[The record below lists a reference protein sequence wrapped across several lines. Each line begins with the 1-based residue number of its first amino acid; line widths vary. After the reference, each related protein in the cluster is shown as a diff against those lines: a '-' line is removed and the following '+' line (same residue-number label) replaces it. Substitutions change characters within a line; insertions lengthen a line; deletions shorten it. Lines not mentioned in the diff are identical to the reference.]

1 MRFATRTFLWSL
13 VPFAL
18 LLVGSF
24 WAVQNRV
31 LLKVR
36 EELHSSVKQTQ
47 ASLAS
52 MRSRTEQRDH
62 RVLRV
67 VTQNPALKAGVQLML
82 GDPSDPQ
89 ARQTVEDQL
98 LEMGGELGFDFLLVS
113 DSSGV
118 PM

>member
-24 WAVQNRV
+24 WAVRNRV

-36 EELHSSVKQTQ
+36 EELQSSVKQTQ
-47 ASLAS
+47 ASIAGVRL
-52 MRSRTEQRDH
+52 RTEQRDR

-67 VTQNPALKAGVQLML
+67 VSQNAALKAGVQLML
-82 GDPSDPQ
+82 GDRSDPQ
-89 ARQTVEDQL
+89 TRRTVEDQL
-98 LEMGGELGFDFLLVS
+98 LEIGDELGFDF
-113 DSSGV
+113 
-118 PM
+118 